1 MVVCFTVVNS
11 NAGFQLPNL
20 ICTKVLEEEEENSS
34 EGKSLSFEAVTPEQD
49 APYNDDN
56 EESQMPVE
64 KHHRILEEVDGEL
77 EMEDVAPPSDI
88 EATTKC
94 QPEERDTNCPRP
106 DQRLSDV
113 GPPLPVDR
121 PPSPPPLPSSP
132 PPVPPPP
139 AHVHQSAHMQ
149 PKLQTTS
156 DHIGPHPPRATYVC
170 IVYFIAVQC
179 NHYVVF
185 LIGVFLFFFYRMFKV
200 NNPILLQTTQVT

>member
-1 MVVCFTVVNS
+1 MCFIIVNS

-20 ICTKVLEEEEENSS
+20 ICTKVLEEEEGSSS
-34 EGKSLSFEAVTPEQD
+34 EDKSLSFEAVTPEH

-64 KHHRILEEVDGEL
+64 KHHHILEEVDGEL

-94 QPEERDTNCPRP
+94 QPEPSDTNCAPSNQRP
-106 DQRLSDV
+106 SDI

-139 AHVHQSAHMQ
+139 PASVSHSAQMQ
-149 PKLQTTS
+149 PKLQMVS
-156 DHIGPHPPRATYVC
+156 DPMGQHPSRATYVC
-170 IVYFIAVQC
+170 IFCSCARDYAIIMSC
-179 NHYVVF
+179 
-185 LIGVFLFFFYRMFKV
+185 
-200 NNPILLQTTQVT
+200 T

>member
-1 MVVCFTVVNS
+1 MVVCFIVVNS

-20 ICTKVLEEEEENSS
+20 ICTKVLEEEEESSS
-34 EGKSLSFEAVTPEQD
+34 EDRSLSFEAVTPEQD

-56 EESQMPVE
+56 EESQIPVE
-64 KHHRILEEVDGEL
+64 KHHHILEEVDGEL

-94 QPEERDTNCPRP
+94 QPEQSDTNCAPC

-139 AHVHQSAHMQ
+139 PAPVPQSAQMQ
-149 PKLQTTS
+149 PKLQMAS
-156 DHIGPHPPRATYVC
+156 DPIGPHPPRTTYVC
-170 IVYFIAVQC
+170 IFCSCARRDYAIIMSC
-179 NHYVVF
+179 
-185 LIGVFLFFFYRMFKV
+185 
-200 NNPILLQTTQVT
+200 T

>member
-64 KHHRILEEVDGEL
+64 KHHHILEEVDGEL

-88 EATTKC
+88 GATTKC
-94 QPEERDTNCPRP
+94 QPEQSDTNRAPS
-106 DQRLSDV
+106 DQRPSDA

-132 PPVPPPP
+132 PPVPVP
-139 AHVHQSAHMQ
+139 QSAQMQ
-149 PKLQTTS
+149 PKLQMAS
-156 DHIGPHPPRATYVC
+156 DPMAPHPQRATYVC
-170 IVYFIAVQC
+170 
-179 NHYVVF
+179 VF
-185 LIGVFLFFFYRMFKV
+185 YSCARDYATIMSC
-200 NNPILLQTTQVT
+200 T